1 MVERRKRVKMVKMRS
16 GKYNYIYTLHT
27 NALYLQRCQNITPF
41 SFVLRYKTRDFK
53 VISISPK
60 DSQRKKKEKTCFF
73 CRNISDNVRLTISK
87 VEDPIVKA
95 EREFFA
101 IIKKVKYSK
110 MDADDF
116 DNIMIMVDYNDD
128 CDLGV
133 DFQERFNQW

>member
-1 MVERRKRVKMVKMRS
+1 M
-16 GKYNYIYTLHT
+16 
-27 NALYLQRCQNITPF
+27 TPF

-53 VISISPK
+53 FIFISPK
-60 DSQRKKKEKTCFF
+60 EQEKEKKSF
-73 CRNISDNVRLTISK
+73 CRNISENVRLTISK

-133 DFQERFNQW
+133 DFQERFN